1 MLVKELINILFILIT
16 ALFDK
21 YSQPELTQFEFE
33 VYDAKLQI

>member
-21 YSQPELTQFEFE
+21 YSQPELTS
-33 VYDAKLQI
+33 QINYSSPVRI